1 MNPQVD
7 DARVVASCVDRLVNS
22 GKGQALWSQLSQTTR
37 EALRRLDDRG
47 AAPMAPAED
56 AVRNRG
62 AAQTV
67 PAEDDAVRTKKPR
80 GERCRSRLTRLP
92 PDVLRVVL
100 SYRNLP
106 TRYACASASRTLRDT
121 VARLPLGPE
130 RCLAQRRYPLLA
142 TVCDV
147 ASLDAKTLGG
157 VVRSLMDVTPIVSVG
172 ERGSFP
178 PAHAAAVEAHTFH
191 LELTAEGA
199 NAPLFLGTAEWDQDG
214 FRDIG
219 WDEEEGVYQV
229 TFSHTDWSLSGQV
242 RELITGYD
250 TNIRARVMVTRRVNG
265 GFQCSM
271 LADRELRTLFDDDDT
286 GRLVELYGVASVQ
299 HNDTMRDLEISR
311 MIDSLCAATSFMYE
325 PYMPGRGFSLKF
337 SVIAEKADEE
347 DWDFDTTD
355 MARFLNHYVS
365 WSRHVADVPPLLRH
379 GLLMSPYE
387 HMSVY
392 ARNAG
397 RTGDR
402 TGMSV

>member
-7 DARVVASCVDRLVNS
+7 DARVVASCVDKLVNS
-22 GKGQALWSQLSQTTR
+22 GKGQELWSQLSQSTR

-47 AAPMAPAED
+47 APPMAPAED
-56 AVRNRG
+56 AVRSRG

-100 SYRNLP
+100 SYRDLP

-157 VVRSLMDVTPIVSVG
+157 VVRSLMDVTPIVTVG
-172 ERGSFP
+172 RRGSFP

-199 NAPLFLGTAEWDQDG
+199 NAPLFLGTASWDQDG
-214 FRDIG
+214 FRDVG
-219 WDEEEGVYQV
+219 FHEEEGVYQV
-229 TFSHTDWSLSGQV
+229 TFLATDWSLSRQV
-242 RELITGYD
+242 RELVEGG

-271 LADRELRTLFDDDDT
+271 LAERVLRTLVDDAT
-286 GRLVELYGVASVQ
+286 GRLVQLYGVASVE
-299 HNDTMRDLEISR
+299 HNDTMRDLEISQ
-311 MIDSLCAATSFMYE
+311 MINSQCAATSFMYE
-325 PYMPGRGFSLKF
+325 PYFPHRGFSLKF
-337 SVIAEKADEE
+337 SVLVQDGEE

-365 WSRHVADVPPLLRH
+365 WSRHVADVPPLVRGDDLH
-379 GLLMSPYE
+379 VNLLSPQE

-392 ARNAG
+392 ARNVG
-397 RTGDR
+397 R
-402 TGMSV
+402 MSV

>member
-80 GERCRSRLTRLP
+80 GERCHSRLTRLP

-199 NAPLFLGTAEWDQDG
+199 NAPLFLGTAAWDQDG
-214 FRDIG
+214 YRDIG

-229 TFSHTDWSLSGQV
+229 TFLATDWSLSRQV
-242 RELITGYD
+242 RELVEGG

-271 LADRELRTLFDDDDT
+271 LAERVLRTLFDGDED
-286 GRLVELYGVASVQ
+286 LVELYGVASTH
-299 HNDTMRDLEISR
+299 HNDTIHDLEVSR
-311 MIDSLCAATSFMYE
+311 MIDSQCAATGFMYE
-325 PYMPGRGFSLKF
+325 PYVPSRGFSVKF
-337 SVIAEKADEE
+337 SVLAENREKE

-355 MARFLNHYVS
+355 MGHFLNHFVS
-365 WSRHVADVPPLLRH
+365 WSRHVADVPLFPRH
-379 GLLMSPYE
+379 AVLITPHE

-397 RTGDR
+397 RA
-402 TGMSV
+402 SV